1 MHGIQN
7 HVFNHL
13 KINLKN
19 VKNLLL
25 LLFVGVL
32 YLECIGLMGEC
43 LGYFWMVQV
52 YHINKSQ

>member
-32 YLECIGLMGEC
+32 Y
-43 LGYFWMVQV
+43 
-52 YHINKSQ
+52 